1 MNRAQ
6 IIFLF
11 VLLMTGLTIGVYA
24 SLASYPPAVP
34 AALQSCRYLVLAG
47 ETAGIVLIYFVLGF
61 LLYAVNNGYA
71 SAASAAAVVAVLGAG
86 GYGLYYLVSTPGLL
100 S

>member
-1 MNRAQ
+1 MNRAA

-34 AALQSCRYLVLAG
+34 AALHASRSLVLAG
-47 ETAGIVLIYFVLGF
+47 ETAGSVLVLFVLGF
-61 LLYAVNNGYA
+61 LLYAVSSGYA
-71 SAASAAAVVAVLGAG
+71 TATSAVAMVLALGAS
-86 GYGLYYLVSTPGLL
+86 GYGIFYLVSTPGLIF
-100 S
+100 